1 MDMTQDTLP
10 IEFPPSPTG
19 FKYVD
24 LFAGIGGFAAVL
36 NSLGGESVYSVEID
50 KAAAAVYE
58 RNWSHDPLGDVTED
72 ANELEVRVPEHD
84 VLAAGF
90 PCQPFSKSGA
100 QRGMDETRGTL
111 FWNIMRIVEARKP
124 KLVILENVR
133 NLAGPRH
140 KHEWDVIIRS
150 LKEAGYTVSQT
161 PSIFSPHLI
170 DRASGGRPQSRER
183 VFITATYSP
192 GVTLDPDLVEP
203 ITIDPT
209 RLASRPWN
217 LREDLPLIEEKNLP
231 GTELSQEETQW
242 IEAWAEFVK
251 LIRASLEFQSLPS
264 TLPGF
269 PIWVDAWGT
278 EDDEIDP
285 ETPDWKVNF
294 LTKNQRFYRLHE
306 TVLNEWL
313 LRNDVASFPA
323 SRRKF
328 EWQAQDEVD
337 LWECVMQLRPSG
349 IRAKKA
355 THLPALVAITQT
367 SIYGPFRRRLSV
379 REVARLQGLPDV
391 FDFGAQ
397 SDAKTYKQ
405 LGNGVNL
412 GVVMHVLKR
421 HVDRDRHLLMN
432 DAIGRRLAKA
442 IDVAPWDPE
451 QRVAGY
457 LKGAARN

>member
-10 IEFPPSPTG
+10 FDFPPSPPG

-50 KAAAAVYE
+50 TAAAAVYE
-58 RNWSHDPLGDVTED
+58 RNWNSDPLGDVTVD
-72 ANELEVRVPEHD
+72 ANDLEVRVPEHD

-100 QRGMDETRGTL
+100 QRGMEEARGTL

-124 KLVILENVR
+124 KLVVLENVR

-161 PSIFSPHLI
+161 PAIFSPHLI

-192 GVTLDPDLVEP
+192 EFTLDPDLVEP
-203 ITIDPT
+203 ITADPK

-231 GTELSQEETQW
+231 GTQLSQEETRW

-251 LIRASLEFQSLPS
+251 IIRASLEFQSLPS

-278 EDDEIDP
+278 EDDGIDP

-294 LTKNQRFYRLHE
+294 LTKNQRFYRLHQ
-306 TVLNEWL
+306 TVLDEWL
-313 LRNDVASFPA
+313 SRNDVANFPA

-328 EWQAQDEVD
+328 EWQAQDEID

-379 REVARLQGLPDV
+379 REVARLQGLPDA
-391 FDFGAQ
+391 FDFGDQ

-421 HVDRDRHLLMN
+421 HVERDRALLMQ
-432 DAIGRRLAKA
+432 DAPGRVLTKA
-442 IDVAPWDPE
+442 IDEAPWDPE
-451 QRVAGY
+451 GRVEEY
-457 LKGAARN
+457 LKQSRF